1 MSLVNVSGVT
11 KRNPSLKQS
20 VQVSVATQRGA
31 TTTKQCHSEKLSR
44 NTYQPPYSLR
54 PAMREGQT
62 TQLGAQNC
70 TSMQRLKL
78 GKNLY
83 VKWGRMIQEQH

>member
-1 MSLVNVSGVT
+1 MSLVKVGGVT
-11 KRNPSLKQS
+11 KRNPSLEQS
-20 VQVSVATQRGA
+20 VQVSMA

-62 TQLGAQNC
+62 TQLGAQNF